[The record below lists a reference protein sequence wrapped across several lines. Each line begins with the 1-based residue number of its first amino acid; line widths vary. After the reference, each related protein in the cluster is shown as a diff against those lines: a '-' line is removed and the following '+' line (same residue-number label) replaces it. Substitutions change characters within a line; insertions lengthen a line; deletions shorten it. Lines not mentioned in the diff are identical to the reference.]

1 MESLPAFILA
11 LWEADAYNETYPN
24 GPKKTVL
31 LTSSDW
37 AALDAYTREGK
48 KPCTEPIA
56 FKPALI
62 KDVKSTTLH
71 F

>member
-1 MESLPAFILA
+1 MESIPAVILA
-11 LWEADAYNETYPN
+11 LWEAHAYNEMYPDRE
-24 GPKKTVL
+24 KKTVL

-37 AALDAYTREGK
+37 DILEEYNRSAKKTRNDS
-48 KPCTEPIA
+48 IA